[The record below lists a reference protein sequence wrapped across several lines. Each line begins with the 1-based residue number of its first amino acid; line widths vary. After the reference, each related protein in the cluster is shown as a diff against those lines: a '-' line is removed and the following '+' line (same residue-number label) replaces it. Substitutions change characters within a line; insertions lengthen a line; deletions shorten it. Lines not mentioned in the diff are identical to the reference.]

1 VCSMPSPCLDTCP
14 SHSASLT
21 CHQGLGVYPSSAL
34 SRRSDDP
41 EGGVVLPC
49 PPVAT
54 SIIPGRWGSV
64 SIYPGSSEQAAHL
77 VTMFSVTSALRPP
90 TLLHPLCLLFLE
102 DVVQLL
108 TAPGSLQI
116 LDQASTRLYQTAPVT
131 PDCPMTPPFPDF
143 RLRAGGP
150 SVGPARLLA
159 PALKAGPQ

>member
-1 VCSMPSPCLDTCP
+1 
-14 SHSASLT
+14 
-21 CHQGLGVYPSSAL
+21 
-34 SRRSDDP
+34 
-41 EGGVVLPC
+41 
-49 PPVAT
+49 
-54 SIIPGRWGSV
+54 V